1 MPAIPVSSS
10 GGGNDVLS
18 DAGTPRADAVRWTLR
33 FISGKYQGGE
43 FPLRPNREIVIGR
56 SSDLDMVLV
65 EDMVSRKHAKIIT
78 DDQGVSIQDLGS
90 TNGTFVNGEKI
101 RKVDLK
107 DGDRI
112 LIGTSIIKLGA
123 ATGEAAPMLSEK
135 EARSKLQVTASHRS
149 APKSMAGNIE
159 EIPLPDLLQLLS
171 TSRKSGVLVLRSD
184 WGTGRIFF
192 RKGQI
197 YFSSIDDGAPETA
210 PRKVLFRMLGW
221 NQGLFELEGPD
232 ERAMPEELSDSIEA
246 LLMEGMRQLDEFRV
260 ITSELPPANAPVSVA
275 RPLGVKLRDLG
286 PEELDVLQL
295 ALVPTT
301 AQAILDNSKLSDLE
315 VARHMASLIQRGYL
329 VVG

>member
-1 MPAIPVSSS
+1 M
-10 GGGNDVLS
+10 S
-18 DAGTPRADAVRWTLR
+18 DRPRFALR

-43 FPLRPNREIVIGR
+43 FPLRMNREIIIGR

-65 EDMVSRKHAKIIT
+65 EDMVSRRHAKIIVT
-78 DDQGVSIQDLGS
+78 DDQIFIQDLGS

-101 RKVDLK
+101 RRVDLK

-123 ATGEAAPMLSEK
+123 ASGETVATLSEK
-135 EARSKLQVTASHRS
+135 EARSKLQVTANHRA
-149 APKSMAGNIE
+149 APKSMSGNIE

-197 YFSSIDDGAPETA
+197 YWSALDEGAPEAA
-210 PRKVLFRMLGW
+210 PKKILFRMLGW
-221 NQGLFELEGPD
+221 NQGVFELEPADDRTMPD
-232 ERAMPEELSDSIEA
+232 EMTDSIEA

-260 ITSELPPANAPVSVA
+260 ITTDLPPANAPVSVA
-275 RPLGVKLRDLG
+275 RPLGVKLRDLS
-286 PEELDVLQL
+286 PDELDVFQL
-295 ALVPTT
+295 ALTPST
-301 AQAILDNSKLSDLE
+301 AQAVLDGSRLPDLE
-315 VARHMASLIQRGYL
+315 VARHLVALIQRGYL
-329 VVG
+329 VIG